1 MRKWKRNTLRSRE
14 TRERGVLTVNWIESQ
29 TRMLKNV
36 KNTSIYR
43 ASDRNR
49 PIKTIDGYDET
60 VHRGPFQ
67 LSRDRRIMIDGH
79 DLIQK

>member
-1 MRKWKRNTLRSRE
+1 MRKWKKNTLRSRE

-36 KNTSIYR
+36 KNMPFYR
-43 ASDRNR
+43 AKIRNR
-49 PIKTIDGYDET
+49 LIKTIDGYDET

-67 LSRDRRIMIDGH
+67 LSRDRRIVIDGH
-79 DLIQK
+79 DLIRQ